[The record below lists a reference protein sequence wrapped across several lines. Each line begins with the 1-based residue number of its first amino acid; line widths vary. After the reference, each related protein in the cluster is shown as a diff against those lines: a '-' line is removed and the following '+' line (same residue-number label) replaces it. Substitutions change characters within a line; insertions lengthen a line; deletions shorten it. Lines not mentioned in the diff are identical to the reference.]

1 MYHGRSVGLFLSTGG
16 AGWAVLVAKT
26 LTNNKEPTMPPV
38 NPVSVT
44 VSMDTVDLRNAESTP
59 VKVDHVDTLQGL
71 LKAAARNNSGFDPGA
86 IDGIGGPKTKQATG
100 NFQAAK
106 AAPKDFIVGK
116 NTWKALIEFRP

>member
-1 MYHGRSVGLFLSTGG
+1 MSQ
-16 AGWAVLVAKT
+16 
-26 LTNNKEPTMPPV
+26 V

-44 VSMDTVDLRNAESTP
+44 VSMDTIDLRNAHTTP
-59 VKVDHVDTLQGL
+59 VNAPDHVDTLQGL
-71 LKAAARNNSGFDPGA
+71 LKAAARNNATFDPGA

-116 NTWKALIEFRP
+116 NTWTALIQDRP